1 MTGAEFRRWERIR
14 SARERGSVTRW
25 VIAVLFGGLLA
36 ALVAWRASD
45 SVASASHAWLA
56 GAVAAFMVAFMR
68 VPFHVYWRPDAA
80 LLAQLP
86 IDGSILFASAVR
98 RCIVAAATTLVT
110 VVVGAIPFAAL
121 SERAV
126 NLATRTLDAM
136 PIAGDPVPRETPLEL
151 FARHAGYGVGFALV
165 AAAFIPAVTM
175 YAASLVAGSRNL
187 LQIATAI
194 GGAPARKD
202 AKSVGVNPA
211 HSSAGAVLGALPGLA
226 SSAALVVLLLA
237 SPWLLNKDAPLDIF
251 PTAVLVAGISVFS
264 LVGAGA
270 KIGPRMGDIL
280 RDVSALDRQRLAT
293 LEIHPPTAIERAVMK
308 LIGSAA
314 ALAYSKDARLMRR
327 RYPMA
332 YALGAIIFLVLAIIG
347 FSRPADPV
355 PWLVVP
361 LAGALLYAILLR
373 GRLSDAPI
381 ELTRLSDTLPI
392 TPAARR
398 LAKRAWIL
406 GWLTVFVLVPAA
418 FALVRTLA
426 A

>member
-14 SARERGSVTRW
+14 SARERGSITRW
-25 VIAVLFGGLLA
+25 VIAVVFGGLLA
-36 ALVAWRASD
+36 ALVAWRATD

-86 IDGSILFASAVR
+86 IPGSILFASAVR
-98 RCIVAAATTLVT
+98 RCIVAATTTLVT

-121 SERAV
+121 SEKAV
-126 NLATRTLDAM
+126 AAATRTLDAM
-136 PIAGDPVPRETPLEL
+136 PFAGDPVPRETPFEL
-151 FARHAGYGVGFALV
+151 FARHAGYGVAFALV

-187 LQIATAI
+187 LQIATAL
-194 GGAPARKD
+194 GGAPARTT
-202 AKSVGVNPA
+202 AKSVGVNPG

-226 SSAALVVLLLA
+226 SSAAIVVLLLA
-237 SPWLLNKDAPLDIF
+237 SPWLLAKDPPIALF
-251 PTAVLVAGISVFS
+251 PAAVLVGGISMFS

-293 LEIHPPTAIERAVMK
+293 LEIHPPTAIERGVMK
-308 LIGSAA
+308 LLGAAA

-347 FSRPADPV
+347 LSQPADPV

-361 LAGALLYAILLR
+361 LAGALLYAALLHA
-373 GRLSDAPI
+373 RLSDPPI
-381 ELTRLSDTLPI
+381 ELPRLSATLPI
-392 TPAARR
+392 TSAATRR
-398 LAKRAWIL
+398 AKRTWTL

-418 FALVRTLA
+418 FAVVRSLT
-426 A
+426 

>member
-1 MTGAEFRRWERIR
+1 VTGAQFRHWERVR
-14 SARERGSVTRW
+14 SARERGSITRW
-25 VIAVLFGGLLA
+25 VLAVVFGGLLA
-36 ALVAWRASD
+36 ALVAWRATD

-86 IDGSILFASAVR
+86 IA
-98 RCIVAAATTLVT
+98 
-110 VVVGAIPFAAL
+110 
-121 SERAV
+121 
-126 NLATRTLDAM
+126 
-136 PIAGDPVPRETPLEL
+136 
-151 FARHAGYGVGFALV
+151 
-165 AAAFIPAVTM
+165 AVTM

-226 SSAALVVLLLA
+226 SSAAIVVLLLA
-237 SPWLLNKDAPLDIF
+237 SPWLLNKEAPLEAF
-251 PTAVLVAGISVFS
+251 PTAVIVAGISIFS

-293 LEIHPPTAIERAVMK
+293 LEIHPPTAIERGVMK
-308 LIGSAA
+308 LLGAA
-314 ALAYSKDARLMRR
+314 ALPYSKDARLMRR

-347 FSRPADPV
+347 FSQPADPV

-361 LAGALLYAILLR
+361 LAGALIYAILLR

-392 TPAARR
+392 TPSARR
-398 LAKRAWIL
+398 LAKRAWTL
-406 GWLTVFVLVPAA
+406 GWLTLFVLVPAT
-418 FALVRTLA
+418 FAVIRTLT
-426 A
+426 

>member
-1 MTGAEFRRWERIR
+1 VTGPEFRRWERIR
-14 SARERGSVTRW
+14 ASRERGSIARW
-25 VIAVLFGGLLA
+25 AIAIVFGALLA
-36 ALVAWRASD
+36 GLVGWRATD

-56 GAVAAFMVAFMR
+56 GTVAAFMVAFMR

-86 IDGSILFASAVR
+86 IAGSILFASAVR
-98 RCIVAAATTLVT
+98 RCIVAATTTLVT

-121 SERAV
+121 SEKAV
-126 NLATRTLDAM
+126 AAATRTLDAM

-151 FARHAGYGVGFALV
+151 FGRHAGYGLAFAIV

-194 GGAPARKD
+194 GGAPARTD

-226 SSAALVVLLLA
+226 SSASLVVLLLA
-237 SPWLLNKDAPLDIF
+237 SPWLLNREAPLAPF
-251 PTAVLVAGISVFS
+251 PAAVLVAGISIFS

-270 KIGPRMGDIL
+270 RIGPRMGDIL

-308 LIGSAA
+308 LIGAA
-314 ALAYSKDARLMRR
+314 ALPYSKDARLMRR

-332 YALGAIIFLVLAIIG
+332 YALGAIVFLVLVIIG
-347 FSRPADPV
+347 FSQPADPV

-361 LAGALLYAILLR
+361 LAGALLYAALLHA
-373 GRLSDAPI
+373 RLAEPPI
-381 ELTRLSDTLPI
+381 ELRRLSSTLPI
-392 TPAARR
+392 TPSAAR
-398 LAKRAWIL
+398 LAKRAWTL
-406 GWLTVFVLVPAA
+406 GWLTIFVVVPAA
-418 FALVRTLA
+418 FAVARVL
-426 A
+426 

>member
-1 MTGAEFRRWERIR
+1 VTGREFRHWERIR
-14 SARERGSVTRW
+14 TARERGRVLRW
-25 VIAVLFGGLLA
+25 VIAVVFGGLLA
-36 ALVAWRASD
+36 ALVAWRATD

-56 GAVAAFMVAFMR
+56 GTIAAFMVAFMR

-121 SERAV
+121 NEQAV
-126 NLATRTLDAM
+126 NLATRTLDAI
-136 PIAGDPVPRETPLEL
+136 PFAGDPVPRETPLEL
-151 FARHAGYGVGFALV
+151 FARHAGYGLAFALV

-194 GGAPARKD
+194 GGAPSRTKA
-202 AKSVGVNPA
+202 VGVNPA

-237 SPWLLNKDAPLDIF
+237 SPWLLNHDAPLEPF
-251 PTAVLVAGISVFS
+251 PAAVLVAGISIFS

-293 LEIHPPTAIERAVMK
+293 LEIHPPTAIERSVMK
-308 LIGSAA
+308 LLGAA

-332 YALGAIIFLVLAIIG
+332 YALGALVFLVLVIIG
-347 FSRPADPV
+347 LSQPADPV

-361 LAGALLYAILLR
+361 LAGALLYAALLHA
-373 GRLSDAPI
+373 RLAEPPI
-381 ELTRLSDTLPI
+381 ELPRLSATLPI
-392 TPAARR
+392 TPASRK
-398 LAKRAWIL
+398 LAKRAWTL
-406 GWLTVFVLVPAA
+406 GWLTIFVLVPAG
-418 FALVRTLA
+418 FALVRTLT
-426 A
+426 

>member
-1 MTGAEFRRWERIR
+1 MTGSQFRHWERIR
-14 SARERGSVTRW
+14 TARERGSITRW
-25 VIAVLFGGLLA
+25 VIAVVFGGLLA
-36 ALVAWRASD
+36 ALVAWRATD

-86 IDGSILFASAVR
+86 IDGAILFGSAVR
-98 RCIVAAATTLVT
+98 RCIVAATTTLVT

-121 SERAV
+121 SENAV
-126 NLATRTLDAM
+126 AAATRTLDAM
-136 PIAGDPVPRETPLEL
+136 PFAGDPVPRETPIEL
-151 FARHAGYGVGFALV
+151 FGRHAGYGVAFALV
-165 AAAFIPAVTM
+165 AAAFIPAITM

-194 GGAPARKD
+194 GGAPVRRD
-202 AKSVGVNPA
+202 AKAVGVNPA

-226 SSAALVVLLLA
+226 SSAAIVVLLLA
-237 SPWLLNKDAPLDIF
+237 SPWLLNKDAPIAIF
-251 PTAVLVAGISVFS
+251 PAAVLVGGISIFS

-293 LEIHPPTAIERAVMK
+293 LEIHPPTAIERGVMK
-308 LIGSAA
+308 LLGAA

-347 FSRPADPV
+347 FSQPADPV

-361 LAGALLYAILLR
+361 LAGALLYAALLHA
-373 GRLSDAPI
+373 RLSDPPI
-381 ELTRLSDTLPI
+381 ELPRLSATLPI
-392 TPAARR
+392 PSAASR
-398 LAKRAWIL
+398 LAKRAWTL
-406 GWLTVFVLVPAA
+406 GWLVVFVLVPAA
-418 FALVRTLA
+418 FAVVRSLT
-426 A
+426 

>member
-1 MTGAEFRRWERIR
+1 MTGAEFRRWERLR
-14 SARERGSVTRW
+14 AAREPGSLGRW
-25 VIAVLFGGLLA
+25 ATAVVFGALLA
-36 ALVAWRASD
+36 ALVAWRATD
-45 SVASASHAWLA
+45 SVESASHAWVA
-56 GAVAAFMVAFMR
+56 GTVAAFMVAFMR

-98 RCIVAAATTLVT
+98 RCIAGAATTLVT

-121 SERAV
+121 SEKAV
-126 NLATRTLDAM
+126 AAATRTLDAM
-136 PIAGDPVPRETPLEL
+136 PIAGDPVPRETPFEL
-151 FARHAGYGVGFALV
+151 FGRHAGYGVACALV

-187 LQIATAI
+187 LQIATAV
-194 GGAPARKD
+194 GGAPVRKD

-211 HSSAGAVLGALPGLA
+211 HTSTGAVLGALPGLA
-226 SSAALVVLLLA
+226 SSVSLVVLLLV
-237 SPWLLNKDAPLDIF
+237 SPWLLNHEAPLDPF
-251 PTAVLVAGISVFS
+251 PAAVLVAGISIFS

-293 LEIHPPTAIERAVMK
+293 LEIHPPTAIERGVMK
-308 LIGSAA
+308 LIGAA
-314 ALAYSKDARLMRR
+314 ALPYSKDARLMRR

-347 FSRPADPV
+347 FSQPADPV

-361 LAGALLYAILLR
+361 LAGALLYAALLHR
-373 GRLSDAPI
+373 RLSAPPI
-381 ELTRLSDTLPI
+381 ELPRLSATLPI
-392 TPAARR
+392 TPAASR
-398 LAKRAWIL
+398 LAKRAWTL
-406 GWLTVFVLVPAA
+406 GWLTIFVLVPAA
-418 FALVRTLA
+418 FAILRNLA